1 MKIKIEIELD
11 TIEDAEELE
20 ALIAIVDKIRNKVQ
34 DEYDDDYED

>member
-20 ALIAIVDKIRNKVQ
+20 ALIAVVDKIRSKVQ
-34 DEYDDDYED
+34 DDYDEDYEE

>member
-34 DEYDDDYED
+34 DDYDEDYED